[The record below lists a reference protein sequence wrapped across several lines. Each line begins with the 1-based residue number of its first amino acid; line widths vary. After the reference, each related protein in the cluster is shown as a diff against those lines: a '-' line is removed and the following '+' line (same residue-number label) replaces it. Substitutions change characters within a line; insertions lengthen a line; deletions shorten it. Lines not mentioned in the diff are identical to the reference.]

1 MSEEYTPASGGCFCG
16 AVRYKAEVSLHEAY
30 YCHCRTCHKLSGTP
44 AQVDV
49 FVKPGTLRFTKEEPK
64 FFQTSPFAKSG
75 FCQHCGSR
83 LVYISTEKDDWTSV
97 MVGSLDHP
105 EHVVPREHICV
116 ESQLPWYKLADNLPR
131 SRSEDDP
138 DLVASWA
145 KFGLSHE
152 GKPLNP

>member
-1 MSEEYTPASGGCFCG
+1 MTEKYTPVTGGCFCG
-16 AVRYKAEVSLHEAY
+16 AVRYEAEVNLHEAY
-30 YCHCRTCHKLSGTP
+30 YCHCKTCHKLSGTP

-83 LVYISTEKDDWTSV
+83 LVFIPTEKDDWTSV

-105 EHVVPREHICV
+105 EHVVPHEHICV
-116 ESQLPWYKLADNLPR
+116 ESQLPWYKLADDLPR

-145 KFGLSHE
+145 KVGLTHD
-152 GKPLNP
+152 GKPI

>member
-1 MSEEYTPASGGCFCG
+1 MTDKYTPATGGCFCG
-16 AVRYKAEVSLHEAY
+16 AVRYEAEVSLHEAY
-30 YCHCRTCHKLSGTP
+30 YCHCKTCHKLSGTP

-83 LVYISTEKDDWTSV
+83 LAYIPTEKDDWTSV

-105 EHVVPREHICV
+105 EQVVPREHICV
-116 ESQLPWYKLADNLPR
+116 ESQLPWYKLADDLPR

-145 KFGLSHE
+145 KYGLSHD
-152 GKPLNP
+152 GKPLKP

>member
-1 MSEEYTPASGGCFCG
+1 MTDKYTPATGGCFCG
-16 AVRYKAEVSLHEAY
+16 AVRYEAEVSLHEAY
-30 YCHCRTCHKLSGTP
+30 YCHCKACHKLSGTP

-49 FVKPGTLRFTKEEPK
+49 FVKPGTLRFTKEEPR

-83 LVYISTEKDDWTSV
+83 LVFIPTEKDDWTSV

-105 EHVVPREHICV
+105 ERAVPREHICV
-116 ESQLPWYKLADNLPR
+116 ESQLPWYKPADDLPR

-145 KFGLSHE
+145 KFGLSHD
-152 GKPLNP
+152 GKPLKP